1 MNTEID
7 SSTLSLR
14 IAVVGHTNTGKTSL
28 LRTLTRNRKFG
39 QVQASPGTTR
49 RGEGVHS
56 DLAPLGQLLLY
67 DTPGIEDSMAL
78 LDYIERL
85 VEADQRVEGPE
96 RIRRFLDSPEA
107 QGRFEQEARVL
118 TQLMHSEAALYVI
131 DVRRSEEHTSELQS
145 RGHLVCR
152 LLLEKKKTVKVQDDS
167 HS

>member
-49 RGEGVHS
+49 HVEGVHI

-85 VEADQRVEGPE
+85 VEADQRVEVPE
-96 RIRRFLDSPEA
+96 RVRHLLVSTQAEGRVDSVE
-107 QGRFEQEARVL
+107 RV
-118 TQLMHSEAALYVI
+118 
-131 DVRRSEEHTSELQS
+131 
-145 RGHLVCR
+145 
-152 LLLEKKKTVKVQDDS
+152 
-167 HS
+167 